1 MVTVGIKLSSR
12 HCCRQQITSVPQLE
26 APGFDLPQRKRS
38 SNPQHIPANNNKQH
52 GAVSGNTQTE
62 TELSSPG
69 TYTNHFLL
77 QLTAWTLHKNIEIH
91 NISDAHVMIM
101 ATLRLQFPI
110 VTCHC
115 IHNMNSIS
123 TACLVRSAGRVPR
136 RPCVCLRPSC
146 FADALTGLVQC
157 WSNRESRELRGAKF
171 AE

>member
-1 MVTVGIKLSSR
+1 MVTVGITLSSR
-12 HCCRQQITSVPQLE
+12 HCCRQLITSVPQLE

-52 GAVSGNTQTE
+52 GSVSGNTE

-77 QLTAWTLHKNIEIH
+77 KLTTWTLHKNIEIH